1 MIIVPKRPPR
11 KVLEGDVLAAAREWL
26 GQQPDVR
33 MMRNN
38 VGQLEDKT
46 GRPVVY
52 GLGVGSCDLIGH
64 IAVRVSVVFPDGTS
78 DMYVRQTARAF
89 GIELKAPG
97 KRPSPDQVAWMNT
110 KRQQGWAIG
119 WADSLEGVKE
129 IVEKARRWEI

>member
-1 MIIVPKRPPR
+1 MIAIPKKPPR

-52 GLGVGSCDLIGH
+52 GLGNGSCDLIGH
-64 IAVRVSVVFPDGTS
+64 IAVQVYPVGKTDGPWLNI
-78 DMYVRQTARAF
+78 ARAF

-97 KRPSPDQVAWMNT
+97 KRPSPDQVEWMNV
-110 KRQQGWAIG
+110 KRRQGWAIG